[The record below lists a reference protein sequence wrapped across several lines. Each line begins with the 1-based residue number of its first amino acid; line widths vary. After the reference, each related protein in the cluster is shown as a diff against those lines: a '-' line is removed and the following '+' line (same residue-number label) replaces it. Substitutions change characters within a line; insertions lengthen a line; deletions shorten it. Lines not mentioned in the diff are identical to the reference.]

1 MNLATERNNS
11 AARPPVTR
19 PVVRA
24 ALRSAA
30 HSDLNRRRARDLV
43 WGWVGAKWPRLMPSA
58 SELEWSH
65 IERTAPGRKL
75 SVATHADGSAWTLEV
90 TYSERDGGSWTTRAL
105 VADGGDADVMAV
117 QTSCRDLPSPPAV
130 VAPPKLLGTWV
141 ERLALE
147 DGGVPVLGE
156 PRMVSDEEQL
166 AAFCDH
172 LLSAHR
178 TLPVIALTHK
188 PQSRYYGVDPRGLA
202 QVVRGLAHVA
212 CLTPELA
219 TGVGQRLGRPLAPV
233 PGIARIYGRGF
244 SADAAPADHPSV
256 RPPVHQDASREEDP
270 GALRRL
276 ICRRICAMSVNAT
289 TGYESLLAPQ

>member
-1 MNLATERNNS
+1 MNLANERNT
-11 AARPPVTR
+11 AGVHVAPAR

-24 ALRSAA
+24 ALRSTA

-43 WGWVGAKWPRLMPSA
+43 WSWVGAKWPRLMPSA
-58 SELEWSH
+58 GELEWSH
-65 IERTAPGRKL
+65 IERAAPGRKL

-90 TYSERDGGSWTTRAL
+90 SYNERDGGTWTTRAL
-105 VADGGDADVMAV
+105 VADAGDADVMAV
-117 QTSCRDLPSPPAV
+117 QTSFCNLPAPPAV

-156 PRMVSDEEQL
+156 PRMVSDEGQL
-166 AAFCDH
+166 AAFCEH
-172 LLSAHR
+172 LLSSSR

-219 TGVGQRLGRPLAPV
+219 AGVGQRLGRLLAPM
-233 PGIARIYGRGF
+233 PGIARIYGAGF
-244 SADAAPADHPSV
+244 SADAAPAEHPSV
-256 RPPVHQDASREEDP
+256 RPPPIRDATREEDP

-276 ICRRICAMSVNAT
+276 ICRRVCAMSVDAT
-289 TGYESLLAPQ
+289 TGYENLLAPQ